1 MNGDAD
7 EQFERFVRYY
17 KRVLTL
23 FHALGFSREDARD
36 LTQDTFLRVYQHMKD
51 YRGDAIWGYLQITA
65 KRVAMNHIRD
75 IHTIKRTAIMESEE
89 KLKDVSDTRIQPA
102 DKTAEAR
109 QASDWLHRA
118 VDRLDLNQR
127 ACMRL
132 YLKDFSY
139 VEIAQGLGLTES
151 AVKSR
156 LNLAR
161 KRLQEMVGDDLEDF
175 GDEP

>member
-1 MNGDAD
+1 MNGEAD
-7 EQFERFVRYY
+7 EQFEQFLLYY
-17 KRVLTL
+17 KRVRTL

-36 LTQDTFLRVYQHMKD
+36 LTQDTFLRVYEHRKD
-51 YRGDAIWGYLQITA
+51 YRGDAIWGYLQKIARNIA
-65 KRVAMNHIRD
+65 KNAIRD
-75 IHTIKRTAIMESEE
+75 RHALKRSAIMESEE
-89 KLKDVSDTRIQPA
+89 KLKDVSDPRIQPA
-102 DKTAEAR
+102 DKTVQR
-109 QASDWLHRA
+109 QQASDWLHRA

-132 YLKDFSY
+132 YLEDFSY
-139 VEIAQGLGLTES
+139 VEIAQSLGLTES

-161 KRLQEMVGDDLEDF
+161 KRLQEMVGDDLEDL